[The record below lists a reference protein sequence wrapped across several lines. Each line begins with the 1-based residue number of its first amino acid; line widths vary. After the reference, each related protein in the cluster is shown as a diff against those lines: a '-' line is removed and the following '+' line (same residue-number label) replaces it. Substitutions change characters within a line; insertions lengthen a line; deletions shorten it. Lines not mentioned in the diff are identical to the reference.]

1 MTDQFFIF
9 DNSPIPGKETRNKT
23 KKAPKTNSLTS
34 SDPSA
39 SEAAEDRKA
48 SGPSLDSPSLDSPSL
63 DSPSLDSPSADGV
76 LSKSAPPT
84 AAKEGPEASLPPV
97 SQPLENSFCT
107 KKPDLQLPLPEN
119 ETERVRVLRERLDYL
134 NLRYYS
140 DSVSEV
146 SDLEFDMMMKELEAL
161 EKKHPELYSDSSPTQ
176 RVGGTPID
184 TLQTVDHKTSMLSIE
199 NAYTPERVIKFGSD
213 ACRLLPKGTE
223 IQWVMELKID
233 GVAISIHYR
242 NGKLI
247 QAVTRGNARK
257 GNDVTHNVRTIQDVP
272 LALKETDPRFP
283 IPEELEIRGEV
294 YMTNSGLAMLNEQQK
309 ANGKELYA
317 NPRNAASGSI
327 LLKDPKICAQRP
339 LRMFCHSVGVTET
352 LPCRNHSEFLEAVRS
367 WGLTPTPNVQHFTD
381 VSEAVSYC
389 ERELDSLFSY
399 DFEADGFVLKVD
411 DFAQRK
417 ELGETAKAPRWMIA
431 LKFQKYEAVTRLLD
445 ITTQVGKTGVVTP
458 VAELEPVQLAGT
470 TVSRSSLHNAE
481 EIRRKDLRIGDWV
494 VVEKAGKIIPH
505 IVRCEIHRRET
516 DLPEYQFPTQCPVCG
531 SELAQDEGGVF
542 IRCTNAHC
550 PARWSEKILYF
561 GSRDAMNIKGL
572 GTKLGV
578 QLMERG
584 LVNSY
589 ADLYRLEEVLT
600 PSRIQELSRVGTKMV
615 QNLCA
620 QIRESKKRGLA
631 RLLTALSIQ
640 HLGKETAELLAMEFR
655 TMEALQNASVEKL
668 ALIDGVGETIAKSVF
683 NFLHSEDGEKIVSE
697 LRGAGVSMEFI
708 DENGRL
714 AAQEAAI
721 QEGGLALTGKI
732 VVATGKLSHFTR
744 QEIEGKIR
752 QLGGKPASSVSA
764 KTSFLIAG
772 EDAGS
777 KLTKAQE
784 LGIPILSEEEF
795 LARFLTEHD
804 APHDAEHDA
813 QHDAEKSSGPTTA
826 NDETSAS

>member
-1 MTDQFFIF
+1 MPEQFFIF
-9 DNSPIPGKETRNKT
+9 DNSPISEKNASVPDADLPLKTADPNSTAAPETDS
-23 KKAPKTNSLTS
+23 AENS
-34 SDPSA
+34 
-39 SEAAEDRKA
+39 AEN
-48 SGPSLDSPSLDSPSL
+48 STENLLNS
-63 DSPSLDSPSADGV
+63 SADGAESSSPNRSEYGIRSV
-76 LSKSAPPT
+76 SAEIP
-84 AAKEGPEASLPPV
+84 AL
-97 SQPLENSFCT
+97 
-107 KKPDLQLPLPEN
+107 KPDFQLPLPED
-119 ETERVRVLRERLDYL
+119 ETERIHILRERLEYL

-146 SDLEFDMMMKELEAL
+146 SDMEFDMMMKELEAL
-161 EKKHPELYSDSSPTQ
+161 EAKHPEIPSDSSPTR
-176 RVGGTPID
+176 RVGGASID
-184 TLQTVDHKTSMLSIE
+184 SLHEVSHRTSMLSIE
-199 NAYTPERVIKFGSD
+199 NVYEPEGVMEFASRAYQKF
-213 ACRLLPKGTE
+213 PQGTE
-223 IQWVMELKID
+223 IRWVLELKID
-233 GVAISIHYR
+233 GVAMSVHYR
-242 NGKLI
+242 NGKLV
-247 QAVTRGNARK
+247 QAVTRGDGTK
-257 GNDVTHNVRTIQDVP
+257 GNDVTHNVRTIRDVP
-272 LALKETDPRFP
+272 LELKQTDERFP

-294 YMTNSGLAMLNEQQK
+294 YMTNSGLALLNERQK

-339 LRMFCHSVGVTET
+339 LQMFCHSVGVTET

-367 WGLTPTPNVQHFTD
+367 WGLTPTPNVQHFTNVPD
-381 VSEAVSYC
+381 AISYC

-417 ELGETAKAPRWMIA
+417 ELGETSKFPRWMIA
-431 LKFQKYEAVTRLLD
+431 LKFQKYEAVTRLLN

-481 EIRRKDLRIGDWV
+481 EIRRKDIRVGDWV

-516 DLPEYQFPTQCPVCG
+516 DLPEYRFPTECPVCG
-531 SELAQDEGGVF
+531 AELAQDEGGVF

-572 GTKLGV
+572 GTKLGA

-589 ADLYRLEEVLT
+589 ADIYRLEERLT
-600 PSRIQELSRVGTKMV
+600 PSRIEELSRVGTKMV

-620 QIRESKKRGLA
+620 QIRESKKRGLT

-640 HLGKETAELLAMEFR
+640 HLGKETAELLAMKFQ
-655 TMEALQNASVEKL
+655 TMETLQNASAEEL
-668 ALIDGVGETIAKSVF
+668 ALIDGVGDGIAQSVF
-683 NFLHSEDGEKIVSE
+683 DFLHSEDGEKIISE
-697 LRGAGVSMEFI
+697 LRAAGVSMDFI

-714 AAQEAAI
+714 AAQEAAVH
-721 QEGGLALTGKI
+721 EGGLVLTGKT
-732 VVATGKLSHFTR
+732 VVATGKLTHFTR
-744 QEIEGKIR
+744 QEIEGMIR

-784 LGIPILSEEEF
+784 LGIPVLNEEEF
-795 LARFLTEHD
+795 LALYGPAKNSEALD
-804 APHDAEHDA
+804 ADFPE
-813 QHDAEKSSGPTTA
+813 
-826 NDETSAS
+826 ASE